1 MDDDELYDL
10 SSTFPTPHAIQ
21 DYDGDGV
28 VSTKDIVVYI
38 VISLIVAVIA
48 AYLK

>member
-1 MDDDELYDL
+1 MADDDFADL
-10 SSTFPTPHAIQ
+10 SATIPTPHAIQ

-28 VSTKDIVVYI
+28 VSIKDIVVYI
-38 VISLIVAVIA
+38 IITLLCAVIA